1 MNVNKKNAPGA
12 PGAGLGGGFP
22 HLVAAPLF
30 PLKGKRPLAGRKS
43 RAILDVM
50 ERLSFSQAAAGADA
64 VAPQTA
70 GPAAIRR
77 ELRASLVFAALCAA
91 AFLGLLLVRLDFP
104 GRLAGGP
111 PAPPEPAAAPG
122 FARQSWMT
130 VYQQERRIGFAAG
143 RIARRLEGWELEE
156 TILLRIRAL
165 GLVQPLRLETR
176 AELAP
181 DLALRRFR
189 FEAGSG
195 GLRFRAEGEKEGER
209 LRAVLD
215 SGSGPQAVEMRVPGR
230 TTLSAAILPAL
241 AGRPLRPGER
251 FAFDVFDPAAL
262 AAIPA
267 EAEVLEREELAL
279 PGGPTPA
286 WRLRLSL
293 RGVSQTLWV
302 DDAGELLRARGV
314 LGLRLERA
322 SRQEPRERLDALVG
336 EDWAELA
343 AIPAGRE
350 IADPTAL
357 ARLRVRIRG
366 LPPGNLALH
375 GGRQRLEGEV
385 LTVERETLEEPPA
398 SLSPTARGALEQA
411 FLRPEP
417 FIQADH
423 PRIREAAAEILRGAE
438 GESELARARRLVR
451 WVYEQIEKRPVLSLP
466 DALATLERRR
476 GDCNEHA
483 VLLTALARA
492 AGIPARVEVGLVY
505 LRGRFYYH
513 AWTLLHAGRWVTAD
527 AALGQM
533 PADATHIRLVS
544 GSLAQ
549 QADVAAVIGALA
561 LEILE

>member
-1 MNVNKKNAPGA
+1 MGRSSFPG
-12 PGAGLGGGFP
+12 
-22 HLVAAPLF
+22 
-30 PLKGKRPLAGRKS
+30 
-43 RAILDVM
+43 
-50 ERLSFSQAAAGADA
+50 AAAGDDA
-64 VAPQTA
+64 VAPETA
-70 GPAAIRR
+70 GSAAIRR
-77 ELRASLVFAALCAA
+77 ELRTSLVFASLCTA
-91 AFLGLLLVRLDFP
+91 AFLGLLLVRLDLP
-104 GRLAGGP
+104 GRLTGHPQDP
-111 PAPPEPAAAPG
+111 PVPAAAPG
-122 FARQSWMT
+122 FAREFWMT
-130 VYQQERRIGFAAG
+130 VHQQERRIGFAAG
-143 RIARRLEGWELEE
+143 RIARRPEGWELEE
-156 TILLRIRAL
+156 TMLLRIRAL
-165 GLVQPLRLETR
+165 GLVQSVGLTTR

-195 GLRFRAEGEKEGER
+195 GLRFRAEGETEGEQ

-215 SGSGPQAVEMRVPGR
+215 SGSGPQTVEIRVPGR

-241 AGRPLRPGER
+241 AGRTLRPGER
-251 FAFDVFDPAAL
+251 FSFDVFDPVAFAV
-262 AAIPA
+262 IPA
-267 EAEVLEREELAL
+267 EAEVLEREELSLA
-279 PGGPTPA
+279 GGPIPA

-293 RGVSQTLWV
+293 RGVAQTLWV
-302 DDAGELLRARGV
+302 DDAGELLRARSI

-322 SRQEPRERLDALVG
+322 SREEARERIDALAG

-350 IADPTAL
+350 IADPAAL
-357 ARLRVRIRG
+357 GRLRVRIHG
-366 LPPGNLALH
+366 LPPGHLALH
-375 GGRQRLEGEV
+375 GGRQRLEGEI
-385 LTVERETLEEPPA
+385 LTIEREPLEEAPAALSPPA
-398 SLSPTARGALEQA
+398 RGVLEQA
-411 FLRPEP
+411 FLRSEP

-438 GESELARARRLVR
+438 GESELKRARRLVR
-451 WVYEQIEKRPVLSLP
+451 WVFEHIEKRPVLSLP

-505 LRGRFYYH
+505 LRGRFCYH
-513 AWTLLHAGRWVTAD
+513 AWTLLHVGRWVTAD